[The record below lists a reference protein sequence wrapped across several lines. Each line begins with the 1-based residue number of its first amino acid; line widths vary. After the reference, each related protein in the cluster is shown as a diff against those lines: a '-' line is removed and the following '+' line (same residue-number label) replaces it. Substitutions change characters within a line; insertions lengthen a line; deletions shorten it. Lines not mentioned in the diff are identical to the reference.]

1 MDRLRMRTT
10 LLIPLLVMSFG
21 WTVISLLL
29 IRSIVTQEIR
39 SNLASD
45 LQHSINTYQNLQQQR
60 REMIARESALLA
72 DLPSLKALMTAR
84 DADTIQDGGEEFWRV
99 SHSDFFA
106 LLNSGN
112 SLVAVYN
119 RGAYLDKPRV
129 QRAMEMGLAKT
140 QVPFSM
146 TLDGHLF
153 DVSIQPIFFGPNGSG
168 TVLGYAAVGYAI
180 DETVARQVSEAA
192 AAEVTFAAGGHIVAS
207 TLPAHLQAALIAQ
220 SAMLMRS
227 PEQNVNIQLGS
238 ERFLGASLRLSS
250 SAPPKDEGEAAQ
262 LIVLKSFERASRLVR
277 RVDQWVIGLGLLALL
292 VGTGMV
298 ISTSR
303 TVTRPLELLVGG
315 TRALAM
321 GNFEYQLSEGGAE
334 EVRELSRSFEH
345 MRVELRRTQK
355 ELLDAERLATIGR
368 MASSI
373 SHDLRHHL
381 SAMYANAE
389 FMSDSRIDSD
399 ERQDLF
405 REVRAAVH
413 GMTDL
418 LDSLLLFTQ
427 TGRALHPE
435 YTSIASVIQRAV
447 GMVRSHPGV
456 RGVGIT
462 LTGLSSVEAWV
473 DTRKLGRAIY
483 NLLLNGCQAAKL
495 GNPPPA
501 VTLVLHADERVIRIS
516 IIDSGPGVPESIR
529 QTMFLPFVS
538 EGKESGIG
546 LGLTL
551 AQQIA
556 EEHGGQVILG
566 KTDEG
571 WTVFAIVLQRE
582 ALEELG
588 AAGERKAA
596 HLPMS

>member
-1 MDRLRMRTT
+1 MRTT

-21 WTVISLLL
+21 WTVLSLLL

-106 LLNSGN
+106 LLNSGSN
-112 SLVAVYN
+112 LVAVYN
-119 RGAYLDKPRV
+119 RGSYLDRYRV
-129 QRAMEMGLAKT
+129 QRAMDIGLVRT

-153 DVSIQPIFFGPNGSG
+153 DVSIQPIFFGPNGNG
-168 TVLGYAAVGYAI
+168 TVLGYVAVGYAI
-180 DETVARQVSEAA
+180 DEMVARQVSEAA
-192 AAEVTFAAGGHIVAS
+192 AAEVAFAADGRIVAS
-207 TLPAHLQAALIAQ
+207 TLPAHLQTALVAQ
-220 SAMLMRS
+220 SAILMRS
-227 PEQNVNIQLGS
+227 PKQNINIQLGQ

-250 SAPPKDEGEAAQ
+250 SIPPKDEGDAPQ
-262 LIVLKSFERASRLVR
+262 LIVLKSFEQASRLVR
-277 RVDQWVIGLGLLALL
+277 RVDRWVIGLGLLALL

-298 ISTSR
+298 ISASR
-303 TVTRPLELLVGG
+303 TVTRPLEVLVGG

-405 REVRAAVH
+405 REVRSAVH

-435 YTSIASVIQRAV
+435 YTSIAVVIQRAV

-473 DTRKLGRAIY
+473 DARKLGRAIY

-495 GNPPPA
+495 GNPPA
-501 VTLVLHADERVIRIS
+501 VVTLVLHADERVIRIS
-516 IIDSGPGVPESIR
+516 IIDNGPGVPDSIR

-556 EEHGGQVILG
+556 EEHGGQVTLG
-566 KTDEG
+566 RTDEG
-571 WTVFAIVLQRE
+571 LTIFAIVLQRE
-582 ALEELG
+582 LLEELG
-588 AAGERKAA
+588 AAGERKAV
-596 HLPMS
+596 HLPMT

>member
-1 MDRLRMRTT
+1 
-10 LLIPLLVMSFG
+10 
-21 WTVISLLL
+21 
-29 IRSIVTQEIR
+29 
-39 SNLASD
+39 
-45 LQHSINTYQNLQQQR
+45 
-60 REMIARESALLA
+60 
-72 DLPSLKALMTAR
+72 
-84 DADTIQDGGEEFWRV
+84 
-99 SHSDFFA
+99 
-106 LLNSGN
+106 
-112 SLVAVYN
+112 
-119 RGAYLDKPRV
+119 
-129 QRAMEMGLAKT
+129 
-140 QVPFSM
+140 
-146 TLDGHLF
+146 
-153 DVSIQPIFFGPNGSG
+153 
-168 TVLGYAAVGYAI
+168 
-180 DETVARQVSEAA
+180 
-192 AAEVTFAAGGHIVAS
+192 
-207 TLPAHLQAALIAQ
+207 
-220 SAMLMRS
+220 
-227 PEQNVNIQLGS
+227 
-238 ERFLGASLRLSS
+238 
-250 SAPPKDEGEAAQ
+250 
-262 LIVLKSFERASRLVR
+262 
-277 RVDQWVIGLGLLALL
+277 
-292 VGTGMV
+292 
-298 ISTSR
+298 
-303 TVTRPLELLVGG
+303 
-315 TRALAM
+315 M

-389 FMSDSRIDSD
+389 FMSDSRIDND
-399 ERQDLF
+399 ERQNLF
-405 REVRAAVH
+405 CEVRAAVH

-435 YTSIASVIQRAV
+435 YTSIAFAIQRAV
-447 GMVRSHPGV
+447 AMVRSHPGI
-456 RGVGIT
+456 RGVRIS

-495 GNPPPA
+495 GTPPA
-501 VTLVLHADERVIRIS
+501 TVTLVLHADEREIRIS
-516 IIDSGPGVPESIR
+516 IIDSGRGVPESIR

-556 EEHGGQVILG
+556 EEHGGQVTLG

-571 WTVFAIVLQRE
+571 CTVFAIVLHRE

-588 AAGERKAA
+588 AAGERKTA

>member
-1 MDRLRMRTT
+1 MRTT

-21 WTVISLLL
+21 WTVISLLI
-29 IRSIVTQEIR
+29 IRSIVKQEIR
-39 SNLASD
+39 SNLSSD

-60 REMIARESALLA
+60 REMIAQESALLA
-72 DLPSLKALMTAR
+72 DIPSLKALMTAR

-106 LLNSGN
+106 LLDSGGN
-112 SLVAVYN
+112 LVAEYN
-119 RGAYLDKPRV
+119 VGAPLDRLRV
-129 QRAMEMGLAKT
+129 QRAMDTGLAKT
-140 QVPFSM
+140 RVPLSIA
-146 TLDGHLF
+146 LDGHLF
-153 DVSIQPIFFGPNGSG
+153 DVSIQPILFGPKGSG
-168 TVLGYAAVGYAI
+168 TVLGYVAVGYAI
-180 DETVARQVSEAA
+180 DEMVARQVSEAA
-192 AAEVTFAAGGHIVAS
+192 AAEVAFAAGGRIVAS
-207 TLPAHLQAALIAQ
+207 TLPANLQAALVAQ

-227 PEQNVNIQLGS
+227 PEQNIDIQLGS
-238 ERFLGASLRLSS
+238 DRFLCASLRLSS
-250 SAPPKDEGEAAQ
+250 TVPPKDEGDAPQ
-262 LIVLKSFERASRLVR
+262 LIVLKSFEQASRLVH

-298 ISTSR
+298 VSTSR

-389 FMSDSRIDSD
+389 FMSDPRIDSN
-399 ERQDLF
+399 ERQELL

-435 YTSIASVIQRAV
+435 YTSIAFMIQRSV
-447 GMVRSHPGV
+447 GMVRSHPGA
-456 RGVGIT
+456 RGVNIT
-462 LTGLSSVEAWV
+462 LSGLSSVEAWV
-473 DTRKLGRAIY
+473 DSRKLGRAIY

-495 GNPPPA
+495 GHPPAA

-556 EEHGGQVILG
+556 EEHGGEIELS

-571 WTVFAIVLQRE
+571 WTVFAIVLQRK

-588 AAGERKAA
+588 NATERKAA
-596 HLPMS
+596 QIPTT

>member
-21 WTVISLLL
+21 WTVISLLI
-29 IRSIVTQEIR
+29 IRSIVTQDIR
-39 SNLASD
+39 GNLALD

-60 REMIARESALLA
+60 REMIAQESALLA
-72 DLPSLKALMTAR
+72 ELPTLKALMTSR
-84 DADTIQDGGEEFWRV
+84 DADTIQDGGEEFWRI

-106 LLNSGN
+106 LLDSGGN
-112 SLVAVYN
+112 LVADYN
-119 RGAYLDKPRV
+119 RESRLDKLRV
-129 QRAMEMGLAKT
+129 QRAMEIGLART
-140 QVPFSM
+140 RVPLSM
-146 TLDGHLF
+146 VLDGHLF
-153 DVSIQPIFFGPNGSG
+153 DVSIQPILFGPKGSG
-168 TVLGYAAVGYAI
+168 TVLGYVAVGYAI
-180 DETVARQVSEAA
+180 DEMVARQVSEAA
-192 AAEVTFAAGGHIVAS
+192 AAEVAFAAGGRIVAS
-207 TLPAHLQAALIAQ
+207 TLPADLQAALVAQ
-220 SAMLMRS
+220 SAKLMHS
-227 PEQNVNIQLGS
+227 PEQDVDIQLGS
-238 ERFLGASLRLSS
+238 DRFLGASLRLSS
-250 SAPPKDEGEAAQ
+250 TAVARDEGEEPE
-262 LIVLKSFERASRLVR
+262 LIVLKSFEQASRLVR
-277 RVDQWVIGLGLLALL
+277 RVDRWVVGLGLLALL

-298 ISTSR
+298 VSISR

-389 FMSDSRIDSD
+389 FMSDSRIGSD
-399 ERQDLF
+399 ERQGLLQ
-405 REVRAAVH
+405 EVRAAVH

-435 YTSIASVIQRAV
+435 YTSIAFMIQRAV
-447 GMVRSHPGV
+447 GMVRSHPGIK
-456 RGVGIT
+456 GVGIT

-473 DTRKLGRAIY
+473 DSRKLGRAIY

-495 GNPPPA
+495 GNPPPT

-556 EEHGGQVILG
+556 EEHGGEVILG

-571 WTVFAIVLQRE
+571 WTVFAIVLQRK
-582 ALEELG
+582 ALDELG
-588 AAGERKAA
+588 GVAEQKAA
-596 HLPMS
+596 QLPVT

>member
-45 LQHSINTYQNLQQQR
+45 LQHSINTYQNLQRQR

-84 DADTIQDGGEEFWRV
+84 DADTIQDAGKEFWQV

-106 LLNSGN
+106 LLSSGGN
-112 SLVAVYN
+112 LVAIYN
-119 RGAYLDKPRV
+119 QGPNLDR
-129 QRAMEMGLAKT
+129 QRIQKAMDIGLT
-140 QVPFSM
+140 RTGVPLSM

-153 DVSIQPIFFGPNGSG
+153 DVSIQPIFFGPNDSG
-168 TVLGYAAVGYAI
+168 TVLGYVAVGYAI
-180 DETVARQVSEAA
+180 DEAVARQVSEAA
-192 AAEVTFAAGGHIVAS
+192 AAEVAFAAGKRILAS
-207 TLPAHLQAALIAQ
+207 TLSPNLQAALVAQ
-220 SAMLMRS
+220 SARLLHS
-227 PEQNVNIQLGS
+227 PEQNVNIQLGAD
-238 ERFLGASLRLSS
+238 RFLGASLPLSS
-250 SAPPKDEGEAAQ
+250 AVSSQDEGEPPQ
-262 LIVLKSFERASRLVR
+262 LIVLKSFEQASRLVH
-277 RVDQWVIGLGLLALL
+277 RVDKWVIGLGLLALL

-321 GNFEYQLSEGGAE
+321 GNFEYPLSEGGAE

-345 MRVELRRTQK
+345 MRVELQRTQR

-389 FMSDSRIDSD
+389 FMSDPRIDSD

-405 REVRAAVH
+405 HQVRAAVH

-435 YTSIASVIQRAV
+435 YASIALVIQNAV

-456 RGVGIT
+456 SGVDIT
-462 LTGLSSVEAWV
+462 LSASSPIEAWV
-473 DTRKLGRAIY
+473 DARKLGRAIY

-495 GNPPPA
+495 GNLSP
-501 VTLVLHADERVIRIS
+501 VVKLMLDADEQVIRIS
-516 IIDSGPGVPESIR
+516 IVDSGPGVPESIR

-538 EGKESGIG
+538 ERKESGIG

-556 EEHGGQVILG
+556 VEHGGQVILG
-566 KTDEG
+566 ETEDG
-571 WTVFAIVLQRE
+571 WTVFSIVLQRE
-582 ALEELG
+582 ALQAL
-588 AAGERKAA
+588 AGERKTI
-596 HLPMS
+596 SVN